1 MLPDQKAIFSAGI
14 KLIRTKFDYAP
25 ILAPGR
31 HNVSKSELTHLF
43 VTGRGPR
50 RLELNFSLQ
59 KLIQTLEA
67 LSIQCE
73 VWVNGSFACEKESPS
88 DVDVVVVV
96 WHEIFASLSNK
107 AKDFLHTL
115 LVPEEKYDGCIDA
128 FLCVEYPK
136 GHRLYEYDNP
146 EEWAQ
151 TFGSENSDEWLKG
164 FAVLEIGT
172 QS

>member
-1 MLPDQKAIFSAGI
+1 
-14 KLIRTKFDYAP
+14 LIRIKFDYAP

-31 HNVSKSELTHLF
+31 HNVSKSEFTRLF

-50 RLELNFSLQ
+50 RLELNFSLH
-59 KLIQTLEA
+59 KLMLELEA
-67 LSIQCE
+67 LGILCE
-73 VWVNGSFACEKESPS
+73 VWVNGSFACEKQSPS

-96 WHEIFASLSNK
+96 WHEVFVSLSNA
-107 AKDFLHTL
+107 AKDFLYTL
-115 LVPEEKYDGCIDA
+115 QVPEEKYDGCIDA

-136 GHRLYEYDNP
+136 DHELYEYDNP
-146 EEWAQ
+146 EDWAQ